1 MEQLIDSQARVID
14 YLRLS
19 VTDRCNLRCV
29 YCMPP
34 EGTTPLMHK
43 DILTYEEIARL
54 AGCACA
60 AGITKIRLTG
70 GEPLV
75 RKDVEVLIRN
85 LARLSPELDLSLTT
99 NGVLLAEKAKLLA
112 ESGLRRV
119 NVSLDSLDPR
129 TYSQIT
135 RGGDLARVIAGIE
148 SALQAGLTPVKL
160 NVVAMRGVN
169 DDLEPFVRFM
179 REYPVDVRFIEFM
192 ETKSNVARGVRYF
205 IPAAEVERRLAAFGA
220 LEEIEAPVGA
230 GPARYKSLGGARG
243 KVGFISPVS
252 AHFCPTCN
260 RLRLTADG
268 KLRACLFSN
277 SETDVRSLLRSGVSD
292 GDITAAI
299 REVLLSKPADHGM
312 AMGGLNRTMSQI
324 GG

>member
-1 MEQLIDSQARVID
+1 MEQLVDSYARIID

-34 EGTTPLMHK
+34 EGTTPLHHN
-43 DILTYEEIARL
+43 DILTYEEMVRFA
-54 AGCACA
+54 ACACE

-75 RKDVEVLIRN
+75 RKDVEVLIHR
-85 LARLSPELDLSLTT
+85 LAQLSAELDLSLTT
-99 NGVLLAEKAKLLA
+99 NGIVLADYAELFKQC
-112 ESGLRRV
+112 GLKRV
-119 NVSLDSLDPR
+119 NVSLDSLVPR
-129 TYSQIT
+129 TYAQIT
-135 RGGDLARVIAGIE
+135 RGGDLSRAIAGIE
-148 SALQAGLTPVKL
+148 AALRAGLTPVKM

-179 REYPVDVRFIEFM
+179 HEYPVDIRFIEFM
-192 ETKSNVARGVRYF
+192 ETKTNVARGVRYF
-205 IPAAEVERRLAAFGA
+205 IPAKEVERRLTAFGV
-220 LEEIEAPVGA
+220 LEPTAAPVGA
-230 GPARYKSLGGARG
+230 GPARYKSLRGALG
-243 KVGFISPVS
+243 KVGFISPIS
-252 AHFCPTCN
+252 SHFCPTCN

-277 SETDVRSLLRSGVSD
+277 HEADIRHLLRSGAPDEAVT
-292 GDITAAI
+292 GVI
-299 REVLLSKPADHGM
+299 REVLEAKPQDHGPVT
-312 AMGGLNRTMSQI
+312 GGLNRTMSQI

>member
-1 MEQLIDSQARVID
+1 MEQLVDSHARVID

-34 EGTTPLMHK
+34 EGTTPLLHD
-43 DILTYEEIARL
+43 DILTYEEMVRF

-60 AGITKIRLTG
+60 AGISKIRLTG

-75 RKDVEVLIRN
+75 RKNVEVLIRR
-85 LARLSPELDLSLTT
+85 LADLSPDLDLSLTT
-99 NGVLLAEKAKLLA
+99 NGVLLAEYA
-112 ESGLRRV
+112 ELFKECGLKRV
-119 NVSLDSLDPR
+119 NVSLDSLDAR
-129 TYSQIT
+129 IYAQIT
-135 RGGDLARVIAGIE
+135 RGGDLSRAIAGIE
-148 SALQAGLTPVKL
+148 SALRCGLEPVKL

-179 REYPVDVRFIEFM
+179 REHAVDVRFIEFM
-192 ETKSNVARGVRYF
+192 ETKTNVAKGVRYF
-205 IPAAEVERRLAAFGA
+205 IPAGEVERRLAAFGV
-220 LEEIEAPVGA
+220 LEQTEAPVGA
-230 GPARYKSLGGARG
+230 GPARYKSLRGAAG

-252 AHFCPTCN
+252 SHFCPTCN

-277 SETDVRSLLRSGVSD
+277 QETDIRSLLRSGASD
-292 GDITAAI
+292 EAVTEVI
-299 REVLLSKPADHGM
+299 REVLQAKPKDHGP
-312 AMGGLNRTMSQI
+312 ATGGLNRTMSQI

>member
-1 MEQLIDSQARVID
+1 MEQLVDAHARVID

-34 EGTTPLMHK
+34 EGTTPLQHD
-43 DILTYEEIARL
+43 DILTYEEMVRFA
-54 AGCACA
+54 ACAHA

-75 RKDVEVLIRN
+75 RKDVEVLVRN
-85 LARLSPELDLSLTT
+85 LAELGPELDLSLTT
-99 NGVLLAEKAKLLA
+99 NGVMLSAYAELLR
-112 ESGLRRV
+112 SCGLRRV
-119 NVSLDSLDPR
+119 NISLDSLDPR

-135 RGGDLARVIAGIE
+135 RGGDLAKVISGIE
-148 SALQAGLTPVKL
+148 SALRVGLTPVKL

-179 REYPVDVRFIEFM
+179 QEYPVDVRFIEFM
-192 ETKSNVARGVRYF
+192 ETKTNVARGVRYY
-205 IPAAEVERRLAAFGA
+205 IPAEEVERRLAAFGV
-220 LEEIEAPVGA
+220 LDQTEAPVGA
-230 GPARYKSLGGARG
+230 GPARYKSLRGAQG

-252 AHFCPTCN
+252 SHFCPSCN

-277 SETDVRSLLRSGVSD
+277 EETDVRNLLRAGTPDEDVSEVIRGVL
-292 GDITAAI
+292 AA
-299 REVLLSKPADHGM
+299 KPKDHGLTT
-312 AMGGLNRTMSQI
+312 GGLNRTMSQI